1 MRSILSILSLL
12 FVLLAGMSA
21 QAGPLED
28 GLDAYRLGE
37 WDKAFAVLQPLA
49 QAGNPAAQEKIG
61 RLYQRGKGV
70 ERDYALAAQWYR
82 RAADQGESQA
92 QTRLAMMLRYG
103 IGPRH
108 DYAEAMKWYRAGAA
122 LGNKLAQ
129 VGLGYMLMEGVGLP
143 VDYKAAAEWFE
154 KAAAQGDASA
164 MMALGTLCEEGR
176 GVAKDLVQAWV
187 WYSRASVDDGEYD
200 DALFARA
207 ETSRD
212 AIAQRLS
219 PAELAEAKRRAA
231 ETPPVPRK

>member
-122 LGNKLAQ
+122 QDRKSTRLNSSHVALSR
-129 VGLGYMLMEGVGLP
+129 MP
-143 VDYKAAAEWFE
+143 S
-154 KAAAQGDASA
+154 SA
-164 MMALGTLCEEGR
+164 
-176 GVAKDLVQAWV
+176 
-187 WYSRASVDDGEYD
+187 
-200 DALFARA
+200 
-207 ETSRD
+207 
-212 AIAQRLS
+212 
-219 PAELAEAKRRAA
+219 
-231 ETPPVPRK
+231 

>member
-129 VGLGYMLMEGVGLP
+129 VGLGYMLMEGVGVP

-154 KAAAQGDASA
+154 KAAAQALHVPYRGSAPGMIDTIAGRHAFQVDTLGSSKGFIDAGKLRVLA
-164 MMALGTLCEEGR
+164 
-176 GVAKDLVQAWV
+176 VAADK
-187 WYSRASVDDGEYD
+187 R
-200 DALFARA
+200 
-207 ETSRD
+207 
-212 AIAQRLS
+212 IAPL
-219 PAELAEAKRRAA
+219 PD
-231 ETPPVPRK
+231 VPR